1 MLSNEEFLHILEGSQ
16 YNFLRENEHLGRNIM
31 FLVLGG
37 SHAIGTSR
45 PESDVDVRGVAGMR
59 RSDLLGFS
67 KFEAIRD
74 NKLDVTV
81 LSFNH
86 TENLLLSA
94 SPHAMEMFGARPEH
108 YAWVSKTGRILLDNV
123 DVFYSQQAYD
133 SFCAYAHQ
141 QMMLLKNSVARDRL
155 GVDER
160 EKYIL
165 EKCERQIE
173 NINGR
178 YQSIPEGGMR
188 LYLSESQGE
197 GRGKEELYMD
207 VALTKYPVR
216 DYKNLIGERNEITK
230 TYGKINHRNKKKDN
244 LHLNKHM
251 AHLVRL
257 YLMAK
262 DFLETG
268 KLMLYREKDK
278 DFLLDIING
287 KYMDEAGFVRPEFYT
302 MVQDLRSQVDYA
314 KKNSILPVE
323 PDRTK
328 AEELICE
335 INYMSLTGQNS

>member
-1 MLSNEEFLHILEGSQ
+1 
-16 YNFLRENEHLGRNIM
+16 
-31 FLVLGG
+31 
-37 SHAIGTSR
+37 
-45 PESDVDVRGVAGMR
+45 
-59 RSDLLGFS
+59 
-67 KFEAIRD
+67 
-74 NKLDVTV
+74 
-81 LSFNH
+81 
-86 TENLLLSA
+86 
-94 SPHAMEMFGARPEH
+94 
-108 YAWVSKTGRILLDNV
+108 
-123 DVFYSQQAYD
+123 
-133 SFCAYAHQ
+133 
-141 QMMLLKNSVARDRL
+141 
-155 GVDER
+155 
-160 EKYIL
+160 
-165 EKCERQIE
+165 
-173 NINGR
+173 
-178 YQSIPEGGMR
+178 MR

-207 VALTKYPVR
+207 VALTKFPVR
-216 DYKNLIGERNEITK
+216 DYKNLIGELNEITK

-244 LHLNKHM
+244 MHLNKHM

-314 KKNSILPVE
+314 KKKSILPVE